1 MGCTASRSQSATSSR
16 PRGEL
21 RGEVVREAFLE
32 EALDPGVGC
41 HACRM
46 RLLLVASTLTLR
58 CCSTRGELLGDTGRG
73 EPKPPAAP
81 EEEGPCASETL
92 GAGSV
97 AEAEAPMCASEALGA
112 GSVAEEEAPMCASEA
127 LGAGSVAEAEAPQ
140 LGCCPRW
147 GGRRSDRR
155 PGPSLSEDRS
165 DRSV

>member
-97 AEAEAPMCASEALGA
+97 AEAEAP
-112 GSVAEEEAPMCASEA
+112 
-127 LGAGSVAEAEAPQ
+127 Q